1 MSDYSSYQE
10 RFLAVEIKD
19 KVAVATLNRPESLN
33 AIGGGL
39 HEALEEFLHEIG
51 TDDSVNA
58 VVLTGA
64 GRAFSAG
71 GDVKGMATS
80 SDEGQQRPHMSL
92 LRSPKYLIQNFL
104 NCEIPVIAAMNGVAA
119 GLGATIALMC
129 DVIFMSDAARIGD
142 THVRAGLVAGDGG
155 AVIWPHLVGPHRA
168 KELLMSGRLLNAE
181 EADRIGLVNH
191 VVPADSLMDEAMAFA
206 TELANGPTVA
216 IRLTKMAINRQIW
229 NALNTSLEFGLAAEA
244 ITFQTQDHKEATAA
258 FVEKRAPN
266 FTGQ

>member
-1 MSDYSSYQE
+1 
-10 RFLAVEIKD
+10 
-19 KVAVATLNRPESLN
+19 
-33 AIGGGL
+33 
-39 HEALEEFLHEIG
+39 
-51 TDDSVNA
+51 
-58 VVLTGA
+58 
-64 GRAFSAG
+64 
-71 GDVKGMATS
+71 
-80 SDEGQQRPHMSL
+80 
-92 LRSPKYLIQNFL
+92 
-104 NCEIPVIAAMNGVAA
+104 
-119 GLGATIALMC
+119 
-129 DVIFMSDAARIGD
+129 
-142 THVRAGLVAGDGG
+142 
-155 AVIWPHLVGPHRA
+155 
-168 KELLMSGRLLNAE
+168 MSGRLLNAE